1 MMKLTAKEVKYMVM
15 EGIKLPDN
23 LTVNGD
29 LDLRNTQIGSIPDNL
44 TVSGDLD
51 LSHTQIKS
59 LPNNLVVRGF
69 LDLAYTQIK
78 SLPNNLI
85 VRGDLYLNHT
95 QIESLPNNLV
105 VGGILDLGNT
115 QIKSLPDSL
124 RVGKFIHAFGTEI
137 DDPITRPENSKYY
150 LKEGDYVPGKYLYA
164 DGILTLVKREKKYGK
179 YTIYVGKIKGKN
191 VIYDGVN
198 YAHCDK
204 ISDGIEDLEYKSAK
218 DRGVE
223 QYKKYTL
230 DSVVSLNEAKTM
242 YRVITGS
249 CRAGVNNFVDNMK
262 EVKDKYTIQEIIDI
276 TKDAYRGYMFHNFF
290 TNTNT

>member
-1 MMKLTAKEVKYMVM
+1 MMKLTAKEVKDMVM
-15 EGIKLPDN
+15 KGIKLPDN
-23 LTVNGD
+23 LVVKGN
-29 LDLRNTQIGSIPDNL
+29 LDLAYTQIESLPNNL
-44 TVSGDLD
+44 TVSGDLALSYTPIKSLPD
-51 LSHTQIKS
+51 NLTVGGYLSLSHTQIKS
-59 LPNNLVVRGF
+59 LPDNLVAEG
-69 LDLAYTQIK
+69 
-78 SLPNNLI
+78 
-85 VRGDLYLNHT
+85 GLYLSYT
-95 QIESLPNNLV
+95 PIKSLPNNLV
-105 VGGILDLGNT
+105 VGGSLDLSYT
-115 QIKSLPDSL
+115 QIESIPDDL
-124 RVGKFIHAFGTEI
+124 KVGKKIYTFGTETYPAI
-137 DDPITRPENSKYY
+137 RPENSKYY

-164 DGILTLVKREKKYGK
+164 DDILTNIKREKKYGK

-276 TKDAYRGYMFHNFF
+276 TKDAYRGYMFHDFF